1 MGCPIERCFRTSR
14 SLHQL
19 LLGDRQCVN
28 ESLHRRLAVTPA
40 PLMRTLIVVFG
51 EPDIKIFLQL
61 RDRAVEF
68 LAECNAVELIEQRL
82 VEALANAVR
91 LRAPRLSARV
101 IDVLD
106 REVELIFVVLGL
118 SVLASWWVLPCLA
131 PPVVRSTR
139 LRLAPLTTGNDAHH
153 FVKNVRSNPN
163 FYS

>member
-1 MGCPIERCFRTSR
+1 
-14 SLHQL
+14 
-19 LLGDRQCVN
+19 
-28 ESLHRRLAVTPA
+28 
-40 PLMRTLIVVFG
+40 MRTLIVVFG

-61 RDRAVEF
+61 RDRAVEL

-118 SVLASWWVLPCLA
+118 AAIFRA
-131 PPVVRSTR
+131 PVGKHATDSSGSQQFDEFR
-139 LRLAPLTTGNDAHH
+139 LTGLRQGLNESGYVEGRNIA
-153 FVKNVRSNPN
+153 NPR
-163 FYS
+163 